1 MPVAPRAVV
10 IDASRRLL
18 HPGLVNAHTHGHGNL
33 SRSMGDRFTLELLLA
48 AAPHMSPYA
57 GVEEKRV
64 SATIG
69 AAEMLLKGCTAC
81 YDLFVEFPLPT
92 EEGIAA
98 VHEAYVQAGV
108 RRRHRTDDGRYD
120 IVRGDPW
127 PDGHTA
133 PATAERGGA
142 ARVAAMAGDD
152 RTDAVHPASM
162 ARRPN
167 DGAARCGA
175 DNTAALSRRV
185 HGCLPRPGGGV
196 RMSAF
201 TPIWRKSKIQAVAGA
216 RRYGGS
222 LTTHI
227 EQLGLLGPR
236 FVAAH
241 GVWLDGDDMR
251 RLGAHGASIAH
262 NPASNMRLGN
272 GVADAVGMLEA
283 GVNLAIGT
291 DAATC
296 NDNLNMYQS
305 LHFAAAAS
313 HARGPDPARWITAP
327 QVFAA
332 ATTGSARALGFER
345 IGRIAPGYAADIVF
359 LDLDAPTL
367 IPLNEPTT
375 QMVMGE
381 DGTSV
386 VDVMVAGRFVVRG
399 PPSCDGDLPA
409 LAARAAELRADIDA
423 RSVASRTR
431 FDAIAPILC
440 DFCPALA
447 GRSGTSIDGAA
458 APNVGRQLLG
468 FRSREML
475 LSPHSDHHGPPGD
488 VDPCL
493 DPLDELRR
501 GIADQEID
509 HCHHC
514 EDLEVLVGGRCKQLP
529 AEHQVAHG
537 DHGDQC
543 GILEDGHEEVAK

>member
-1 MPVAPRAVV
+1 MVRPAVAPT
-10 IDASRRLL
+10 IPL
-18 HPGLVNAHTHGHGNL
+18 HCRDEFMVACRDLAAEFDVGIHTH
-33 SRSMGDRFTLELLLA
+33 LA
-48 AAPHMSPYA
+48 
-57 GVEEKRV
+57 E
-64 SATIG
+64 
-69 AAEMLLKGCTAC
+69 
-81 YDLFVEFPLPT
+81 
-92 EEGIAA
+92 
-98 VHEAYVQAGV
+98 
-108 RRRHRTDDGRYD
+108 
-120 IVRGDPW
+120 
-127 PDGHTA
+127 
-133 PATAERGGA
+133 
-142 ARVAAMAGDD
+142 
-152 RTDAVHPASM
+152 
-162 ARRPN
+162 
-167 DGAARCGA
+167 
-175 DNTAALSRRV
+175 
-185 HGCLPRPGGGV
+185 
-196 RMSAF
+196 
-201 TPIWRKSKIQAVAGA
+201 SKIQAVVGV

-222 LTTHI
+222 LTTHV

-386 VDVMVAGRFVVRG
+386 VDVMVGGRFVVR
-399 PPSCDGDLPA
+399 DRRLLTVDLPA

-431 FDAIAPILC
+431 FDAIAPVLC

-447 GRSGTSIDGAA
+447 GTKWHINRWCGCECG
-458 APNVGRQLLG
+458 
-468 FRSREML
+468 
-475 LSPHSDHHGPPGD
+475 
-488 VDPCL
+488 
-493 DPLDELRR
+493 
-501 GIADQEID
+501 QE
-509 HCHHC
+509 
-514 EDLEVLVGGRCKQLP
+514 
-529 AEHQVAHG
+529 
-537 DHGDQC
+537 
-543 GILEDGHEEVAK
+543 